1 MESKRSAPTNSS
13 RDSLVQVK
21 NTCLGMVLLQYD
33 YTNAGCTA
41 MNKSSTFMVHVGALD
56 YGYNLHGEVV
66 SFISENAPAHTVA
79 LLRRRNGAVAA
90 TYDDAPFGAVT
101 ETVPADSAVPANPFQ
116 WSSEVYDSE
125 LDLVYYNYRHYSPSD
140 GRWLSRDPI
149 EEAGG
154 QNLYGFVGNAP
165 TAGIDILGFYVVLCF
180 AANERTI
187 VGVYSVE
194 DGEKKEFPGVVSG
207 NNDGTN
213 NPDMQH
219 VPDVGMVPIGRY
231 WIGNPINRHPG
242 WPGDW
247 TWYPL
252 YGDDGK
258 GGKSQNYIPVKDPKT
273 GEIVHRGGFYIHTG
287 RASNGCVTIWSDV
300 ATGVSG
306 YPKSKLYDEL
316 KKYIDASKGFE
327 NPRKRGDCFKGV
339 LIVVKC
345 KKTARQN

>member
-1 MESKRSAPTNSS
+1 
-13 RDSLVQVK
+13 
-21 NTCLGMVLLQYD
+21 MVLLQYD

-66 SFISENAPAHTVA
+66 SFISENVPAHTVA